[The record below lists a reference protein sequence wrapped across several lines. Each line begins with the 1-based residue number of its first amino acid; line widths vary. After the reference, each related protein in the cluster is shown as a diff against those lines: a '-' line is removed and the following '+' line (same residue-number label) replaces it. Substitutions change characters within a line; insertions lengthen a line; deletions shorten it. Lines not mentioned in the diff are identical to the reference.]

1 MIEDTPAIKTF
12 GGAHGLSWLRA
23 GLLVFGKAPAL
34 WATLALVYLTIGF
47 LLNLLPFVGRLV
59 MVLLTPLLAA
69 GAFALAAELERA
81 TPTEPPPTP
90 EPSPQARARAVA
102 ELFKQAA
109 GRLFGVFNNLD
120 RALPFMIVGA
130 FALGGVVFIQILVQS
145 LKVGTHTL
153 SVLFGG
159 AIAITALLPTLL
171 GLITVVAIEI
181 AFAMTLAYVVA
192 LILFQNLAPLSALRV
207 SFTTSLA
214 NTPPLAA
221 FSVPFLLGL
230 GVLQW
235 LFSAVGS
242 YAYIAYF
249 VLGMT
254 LLPIL
259 VAGLYCSHREL
270 RAS

>member
-1 MIEDTPAIKTF
+1 MTQETSAIKTF
-12 GGAHGLSWLRA
+12 GIAHGLSWLHA
-23 GLLVFGKAPAL
+23 GLRVYGKAPAV
-34 WATLALVYLTIGF
+34 WAALALVYLAIGF

-59 MVLLTPLLAA
+59 MVLLSPLFAA
-69 GAFALAAELERA
+69 GAFALAAELEQA
-81 TPTEPPPTP
+81 APAEPPPM
-90 EPSPQARARAVA
+90 PSSRTGGRAVA

-109 GRLFGVFNNLD
+109 GRLFSVSGNLD
-120 RALPFMIVGA
+120 RALPFLIVGA

-153 SVLFGG
+153 SVLFSG
-159 AIAITALLPTLL
+159 AIALSALLPTLL

-181 AFAMTLAYVVA
+181 AFAMTLAFVVA
-192 LILFQNLAPLSALRV
+192 LILFQNQAPLSALRI

-214 NTPPLAA
+214 NTLPLTT
-221 FSVPFLLGL
+221 FSLPFLLGL
-230 GVLQW
+230 GALQW

-249 VLGMT
+249 VLGVT

-259 VAGLYCSHREL
+259 IAGLYRSHREL
-270 RAS
+270 HAP

>member
-1 MIEDTPAIKTF
+1 MIQETSAIKTF
-12 GGAHGLSWLRA
+12 GIAHGLSWLHA
-23 GLLVFGKAPAL
+23 GLRVYGKAPAV
-34 WATLALVYLTIGF
+34 WATLALVYLAIGF

-59 MVLLTPLLAA
+59 MVLLTPLFAA

-90 EPSPQARARAVA
+90 SPQARVRAVA

-109 GRLFGVFNNLD
+109 SRLFGAFNDLD

-192 LILFQNLAPLSALRV
+192 LILFQSLAPLSALRV

-214 NTPPLAA
+214 NTLPLMA

-235 LFSAVGS
+235 LFSVVGS

-249 VLGMT
+249 VLGVT

-259 VAGLYCSHREL
+259 IAGLYCSHREL
-270 RAS
+270 HAP